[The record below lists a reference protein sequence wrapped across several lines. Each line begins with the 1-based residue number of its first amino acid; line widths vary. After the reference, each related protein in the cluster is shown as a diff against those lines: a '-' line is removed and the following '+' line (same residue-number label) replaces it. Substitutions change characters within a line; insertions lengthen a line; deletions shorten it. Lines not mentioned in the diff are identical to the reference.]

1 MRIFLRSSLNCKLL
15 VGLTILA
22 FLFSAGTVYAIKDL
36 DDILKEMIKKCNKT
50 YVDKCQKCVDKNKGK
65 KALKCIDKAQ
75 KKLDACLDDEKIKKK
90 AKAKTKDMN
99 KKIDSF
105 AKAFDKCQ
113 VENDKCVDKC
123 NEKQKCI
130 EKCNKTQLKCAN
142 KAAKKYGG

>member
-1 MRIFLRSSLNCKLL
+1 MPIVLQVNQRRLQSCQNDDFLSAINRNQCPRSIRISVRDRSE
-15 VGLTILA
+15 
-22 FLFSAGTVYAIKDL
+22 YA
-36 DDILKEMIKKCNKT
+36 E
-50 YVDKCQKCVDKNKGK
+50 K

-75 KKLDACLDDEKIKKK
+75 KKLDVCLDDDKIKKK

-113 VENDKCVDKC
+113 VECDKCVDKC
-123 NEKQKCI
+123 DNKKECI

-142 KAAKKYGG
+142 KAAKKYGK